1 MENQQKETIN
11 VTWRGETFTLTP
23 HSVSGYRLPFAERY
37 RSVLWRPNDQIGF
50 RKDLWIADAV
60 LPGTKGFDVYGAT
73 PQEAIDAL
81 AAFIAEHEL
90 SPGGSC

>member
-1 MENQQKETIN
+1 METQQKETIN

-37 RSVLWRPNDQIGF
+37 HLG
-50 RKDLWIADAV
+50 A
-60 LPGTKGFDVYGAT
+60 PGTKGFDVYGAT

-81 AAFIAEHEL
+81 AAFVAEHEL